1 MSEYKSVKGTQIQVS
16 AGDLTNPKVG
26 QIWYNKT
33 TQVLRGR
40 VIAPAAWSTGG
51 NMTKARRSFG
61 YAGTQTAAL
70 AAAGGYP
77 AFATTEEYNGTAWS
91 NANNMSASLFDLA
104 ASGLQTAAAVWGG
117 DTTATYEYD
126 GTNWTT
132 GGSLGIA
139 VRTAAGFGL
148 QTAAVSCGGISTGNP
163 YTNATEEY
171 DGTSWADSNNMNTTR
186 SRLTGMGTLTAGLAA
201 GGVATPGTL
210 ASTEEYDG
218 TSWANSNG
226 LNSSRRESGSS
237 SGIQTSAI
245 VFGGLG
251 PPPSVNLTLT
261 ELYDGTSFSNDAA
274 MATAR
279 GYLRGMGS
287 TTACLAAGG
296 MGAGDVLTAVT
307 EEYSGAGI
315 PLVKTVEID

>member
-1 MSEYKSVKGTQIQVS
+1 MAEYKSIKGTQIQVS
-16 AGDLTNPKVG
+16 AGDLTNPKIG

-40 VIAPAAWSTGG
+40 VIAPAAWSTGED
-51 NMTKARRSFG
+51 MTQARRSFG

-77 AFATTEEYNGTAWS
+77 AFATTEEYDGTNWS
-91 NANNMSASLFDLA
+91 SANNMSASLFDLTA
-104 ASGLQTAAAVWGG
+104 AGLQTAAAVWGG

-171 DGTSWADSNNMNTTR
+171 NGTSWADSNNMNTTR
-186 SRLTGMGTLTAGLAA
+186 SRLMGMGTLTAGLAA
-201 GGVATPGTL
+201 GGVNDSGSH

-226 LNSSRRESGSS
+226 LNTARRESGSS
-237 SGIQTSAI
+237 SGVQTSAV
-245 VFGGLG
+245 VFAGIT
-251 PPPSVNLTLT
+251 PSATVAIT
-261 ELYDGTSFSNDAA
+261 EVYDGTCFSNDAS
-274 MATAR
+274 MSSAR
-279 GYLRGMGS
+279 AYLRGCGS
-287 TTACLAAGG
+287 TTAGLAFGG
-296 MGAGDVLTAVT
+296 NNAADTPQSLT
-307 EEYSGAGI
+307 EEYTGAAAG
-315 PLVKTVEID
+315 TVTIDPV

>member
-40 VIAPAAWSTGG
+40 VIAPAAWATGG
-51 NMTKARRSFG
+51 AMTKTRRSFG

-77 AFATTEEYNGTAWS
+77 AFATTEEYDGTNWS
-91 NANNMSASLFDLA
+91 NANNMSASLFDLTA
-104 ASGLQTAAAVWGG
+104 AGLQTAAAVWGG

-171 DGTSWADSNNMNTTR
+171 NGTSWANSNDLNTTR
-186 SRLTGMGTLTAGLAA
+186 ARLMGMGTLTAGLAA
-201 GGVATPGTL
+201 GGIIDPGSL
-210 ASTEEYDG
+210 SSTEEYDG

-226 LNSSRRESGSS
+226 LNTARRESGSS
-237 SGIQTSAI
+237 SGVQTSAI
-245 VFGGLG
+245 VFAGIS
-251 PPPSVNLTLT
+251 PSGTLAIT
-261 ELYDGTSFSNDAA
+261 EVYDGTCFSNDTS
-274 MATAR
+274 MSSAR
-279 GYLRGMGS
+279 SYLRGCGS
-287 TTACLAAGG
+287 TTAGLAFGG
-296 MGAGDVLTAVT
+296 MNAADALSALT
-307 EEYSGAGI
+307 EEYTGAAAG
-315 PLVKTVEID
+315 TVTIDPV

>member
-1 MSEYKSVKGTQIQVS
+1 MAEYKSIKGTQIQVS
-16 AGDLTNPKVG
+16 TGDVSNPKIG
-26 QIWYNKT
+26 QVWYNST
-33 TQVLRGR
+33 TDVLRGR
-40 VIAPAAWSTGG
+40 VITPAAWSTGG
-51 NMTKARRSFG
+51 AMTKTRRSFG

-91 NANNMSASLFDLA
+91 NANDMSASLFDLA

-117 DTTATYEYD
+117 DTNATYEYD

-148 QTAAVSCGGISTGNP
+148 QTAAVSCGGISPGNP

-171 DGTSWADSNNMNTTR
+171 NGTSWADSNNMNTTR
-186 SRLTGMGTLTAGLAA
+186 SRLMGMGTLTAGLAA
-201 GGVATPGTL
+201 GGVNDSGSH

-226 LNSSRRESGSS
+226 LNTARRESGSS
-237 SGIQTSAI
+237 SGVQTAAI
-245 VFGGLG
+245 VFAGIS
-251 PPPSVNLTLT
+251 PSATLT
-261 ELYDGTSFSNDAA
+261 IAEVYDGTSFSNDAS
-274 MATAR
+274 MSSAR
-279 GYLRGMGS
+279 AYLRGVGS
-287 TTACLAAGG
+287 VTASLAFGG
-296 MGAGDVLTAVT
+296 MNAADALSALT
-307 EEYSGAGI
+307 EEYTGAAAGTI
-315 PLVKTVEID
+315 TIDPV

>member
-40 VIAPAAWSTGG
+40 VIAPAAWATGG
-51 NMTKARRSFG
+51 AMTKTRRSFG

-77 AFATTEEYNGTAWS
+77 AFATTEEYDGTNWS
-91 NANNMSASLFDLA
+91 NANNMSASLFDLTA
-104 ASGLQTAAAVWGG
+104 AGLQTAAAVWGG

-171 DGTSWADSNNMNTTR
+171 NGTSWANSNDLNTTR
-186 SRLTGMGTLTAGLAA
+186 ARLMGMGTLTAGLAA
-201 GGVATPGTL
+201 GGVIDPGSL
-210 ASTEEYDG
+210 SSTEEYDG

-226 LNSSRRESGSS
+226 LNTARRESGSS
-237 SGIQTSAI
+237 SGVQTSAI
-245 VFGGLG
+245 VFAGIS
-251 PPPSVNLTLT
+251 PSGTLAIT
-261 ELYDGTSFSNDAA
+261 EVYDGTCFSNDTS
-274 MATAR
+274 MSSAR
-279 GYLRGMGS
+279 SYLRGCGS
-287 TTACLAAGG
+287 TTAGLAFGG
-296 MGAGDVLTAVT
+296 MNAADALSALT
-307 EEYSGAGI
+307 EEYTGAAAG
-315 PLVKTVEID
+315 TVTIDPV